1 MPRRLRLQY
10 PAAIYPVMARGNGR
24 QTIVRDEAD
33 RDRLLE
39 HLGRKS
45 ISDSHRLA
53 TRHQRRLTVA
63 SSEYKEPGRHSR
75 TLDSAGK

>member
-1 MPRRLRLQY
+1 
-10 PAAIYPVMARGNGR
+10 
-24 QTIVRDEAD
+24 VRDEAD